1 MAKVDHSFPSPA
13 ELPIRSA
20 RHHNQMPEEQMPTV
34 SRSRGATTLN
44 SALPWAILLAL
55 SFLLNACS
63 LLPSP
68 APDAQPPSPRATGAA
83 AARPATSAATA
94 RPNATSPAPTQP
106 PATGAPQPTKPQ
118 RSTAAPQP
126 TAQPARPIKGF
137 DSATADELPEQARQ
151 TLARIARGGPF
162 PHRQD
167 GAVFQNRERLLPRQP
182 SGYYHEYTVETP
194 GSDDRGARR
203 IITGAAGEIFY
214 TEDHYASFIQVLPT

>member
-1 MAKVDHSFPSPA
+1 
-13 ELPIRSA
+13 
-20 RHHNQMPEEQMPTV
+20 MPTA
-34 SRSRGATTLN
+34 SRSRGATTRS
-44 SALPWAILLAL
+44 SALAWFALLAL
-55 SFLLNACS
+55 SFLLSACT

-68 APDAQPPSPRATGAA
+68 APSAQPPAPRATGAA
-83 AARPATSAATA
+83 AARPNPA
-94 RPNATSPAPTQP
+94 NPAPTQS
-106 PATGAPQPTKPQ
+106 PATSAPQPTKPP
-118 RSTAAPQP
+118 RATSAPQP
-126 TAQPARPIKGF
+126 TAQPAQPLAGF
-137 DSATADELPEQARQ
+137 GSATAEELPEQARQ
-151 TLARIARGGPF
+151 TLALIARGGPF